1 MRLCNPE
8 PPLQPSVTYYD
19 CLPLLSPPG
28 FIKKSIMN
36 NGFHITTLARVVMCM
51 YVLSASCIKGLG
63 WLCFQYNSILL
74 LTLLPSPPPP
84 LPSWHQCFSLHLAH
98 CQCPR
103 LVALSVYIS
112 FCCHW
117 LSSAVIKV
125 ILDAAHSKSSPSAS
139 PPCFFEM
146 FTCHFRTLLDDF
158 IIISVWSSILHIN
171 KENFLIVSNWGEW
184 TLCQCM
190 CLHWRYVSFNSVFEN
205 SCLACNSKHPVS
217 IPFAC
222 DHSGRC

>member
-1 MRLCNPE
+1 MKPQHHYTCGSSLTHSLLLDNTLSPFQDTRALSWVTASPFQSHRTPSMRLCNPE

-84 LPSWHQCFSLHLAH
+84 LPSWHQCFSLHLSH

-112 FCCHW
+112 FCCH
-117 LSSAVIKV
+117 
-125 ILDAAHSKSSPSAS
+125 
-139 PPCFFEM
+139 
-146 FTCHFRTLLDDF
+146 
-158 IIISVWSSILHIN
+158 
-171 KENFLIVSNWGEW
+171 
-184 TLCQCM
+184 
-190 CLHWRYVSFNSVFEN
+190 
-205 SCLACNSKHPVS
+205 
-217 IPFAC
+217 
-222 DHSGRC
+222 